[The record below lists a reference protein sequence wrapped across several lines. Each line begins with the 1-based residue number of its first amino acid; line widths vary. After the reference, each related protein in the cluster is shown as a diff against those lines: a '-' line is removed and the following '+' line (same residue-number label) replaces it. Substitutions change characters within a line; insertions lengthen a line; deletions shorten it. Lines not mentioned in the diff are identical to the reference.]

1 MRKGILFGLLS
12 LVAILA
18 VACGPA
24 NNTGGN
30 GATGNGAGGNGAA
43 CTGGCTGG
51 DEAADDPIAFYKTVG
66 NYSLA
71 KTTRCRS
78 SSGRRRGRR
87 PG

>member
-43 CTGGCTGG
+43 CTGGMS
-51 DEAADDPIAFYKTVG
+51 PM
-66 NYSLA
+66 S
-71 KTTRCRS
+71 TR
-78 SSGRRRGRR
+78 
-87 PG
+87 